1 MVKQIQSL
9 MLDKISQ
16 PVDWPD
22 QTLSLEAA
30 TPPQKMYKTELL
42 RHNQTPGTEVRASQ
56 DTCHIQV
63 CAVRRIENYKLV
75 ELIDELPET
84 KETVNMMNWLA
95 RHDRNEKFYYYDR
108 PVNVKQELVGVDSV
122 ENLWVERSLLL
133 LDESA
138 SKFENLS
145 QYEEIK
151 SVFKIMM
158 NPIRN
163 AINDMNVK
171 TRDFKNFIVEFRAK
185 SSQQISR
192 LNVMHNLQPLTMKL
206 MGCLL
211 AGVNGGLI
219 KYVKVKIFI
228 LLEEVV

>member
-1 MVKQIQSL
+1 

-30 TPPQKMYKTELL
+30 TPPLKMYKTELL
-42 RHNQTPGTEVRASQ
+42 RHNQTPGMEVRACQ

-84 KETVNMMNWLA
+84 KETVNMMNWLT

-219 KYVKVKIFI
+219 KYVKVKNFI

>member
-9 MLDKISQ
+9 MLDKVSQ

-30 TPPQKMYKTELL
+30 TPPLKMYKTELL
-42 RHNQTPGTEVRASQ
+42 RHNQTPGMEVRASQ
-56 DTCHIQV
+56 ETCHIQV

-84 KETVNMMNWLA
+84 KETVNMMNWLT

-219 KYVKVKIFI
+219 KYVKVKKFI
-228 LLEEVV
+228 LLEGVV